1 MSLENKGKVE
11 ERTRPAFDSGKH
23 NPAKER
29 TRDACERDA
38 VAPKPVANFNQE
50 L

>member
-11 ERTRPAFDSGKH
+11 ERTRRAYNSEKH

-29 TRDACERDA
+29 ARFFRR
-38 VAPKPVANFNQE
+38 F
-50 L
+50 LL